1 MAGKNELYC
10 PEADVLGH
18 VVPQEMGND
27 EMPGGSDT
35 RMAQGVGVMKKFL
48 AEGNR
53 NKGTES
59 VCGNVTKERG

>member
-1 MAGKNELYC
+1 LAGKNELYC

-53 NKGTES
+53 NCS
-59 VCGNVTKERG
+59 A